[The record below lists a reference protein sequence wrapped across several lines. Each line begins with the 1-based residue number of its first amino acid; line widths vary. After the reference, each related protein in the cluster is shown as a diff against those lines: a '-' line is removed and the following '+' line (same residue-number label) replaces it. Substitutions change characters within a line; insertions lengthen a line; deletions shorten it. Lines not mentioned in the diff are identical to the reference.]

1 MKEKSNE
8 RFANNIKDNNRFVFF
23 SALYVAIKK
32 KEISVD
38 LLFSGIDFFPYAFL
52 LIACYY
58 FYNKKK

>member
-1 MKEKSNE
+1 MRDLLIIFKITVGL
-8 RFANNIKDNNRFVFF
+8 FLF

-38 LLFSGIDFFPYAFL
+38 LLFSGVDFVPYAFL

-58 FYNKKK
+58 LYNKKK